1 LSRAA
6 DAVVLGFSKAPL
18 LIERSLAPL
27 RRLKQE
33 GVLRN
38 IHYVTWDS
46 ADIDP
51 HAAPIQAMPEVTM
64 TRVPQPVAEGTP
76 YQKTI
81 VYQIRNLEAALALIP
96 EDDTIVLKSRPDF
109 VADVDF
115 LRDKIENFDLD
126 CEIESAPAPHGVE
139 MPKPIFRSKIWTP
152 WADASQP
159 FFYEDAAFLGR
170 KDDLLHLT
178 LPVSRADLGML
189 EMEPCYHYYHIVRF
203 AKAFLPAYPMF
214 KRYLKNFH
222 HITNNMQYRAEM
234 LRHAVKNPYFLFLMI
249 AHAWILHSH
258 FQVDCGEQGDLQF
271 FPNTRNKDADWSNPA
286 TWNLAFPY
294 DDIGKWRK
302 TEFPGKL
309 LFNITRPFGRLMDD
323 QWQNA
328 LFTRE
333 ISDLPQPTLKGML
346 EHVAHSRDGR
356 LKKLERDFYDDLASF
371 YRTYMKAHPEGF
383 IRPADPPTRAAALA
397 QLSATPANP

>member
-1 LSRAA
+1 LSRPA
-6 DAVVLGFSKAPL
+6 DAIVLGFSKAPL
-18 LIERSLAPL
+18 LVERSFASL
-27 RRLKQE
+27 RQLKQE

-51 HAAPIQAMPEVTM
+51 FVAPIQAMPEVTV
-64 TRVPQPVAEGTP
+64 TRVPQPVVEGTP

-81 VYQIRNLEAALALIP
+81 VYQINNLEAALALIP
-96 EDDTIVLKSRPDF
+96 EEDTIVLKSRTDF

-115 LRDKIENFDLD
+115 LRDKIQNFDLD
-126 CEIESAPAPHGVE
+126 CEIDTNPAPFGIQ
-139 MPKPIFRSKIWTP
+139 MPKPIFRAKIWTP

-170 KDDLLHLT
+170 KDDLRHLV
-178 LPVSRADLGML
+178 LPVSRTDLEML
-189 EMEPCYHYYHIVRF
+189 ETEPCYHYYHIVRF

-222 HITNNMQYRAEM
+222 HITNNQQYRMEM

-258 FQVDCGEQGDLQF
+258 FHVDCGEPGDLQF
-271 FPNTRNKDADWSNPA
+271 FPNTRNRDTDWSDPT

-294 DDIGKWRK
+294 DKVRTWRDA
-302 TEFPGKL
+302 EFPGQL
-309 LFNITRPFGRLMDD
+309 VVSITRPFARLMDD
-323 QWQNA
+323 RWQDA
-328 LFTRE
+328 LFSKPIAE
-333 ISDLPQPTLKGML
+333 LPGKTLTVML
-346 EHVAHSRDGR
+346 EHLARSRDGR
-356 LKKLERDFYDDLASF
+356 LKKLEREFYDDLASF
-371 YRTYMKAHPEGF
+371 YRSYMKARPEGF
-383 IRPADPPTRAAALA
+383 IRPNDPPTRAVTAA
-397 QLSATPANP
+397 QMSAASANP